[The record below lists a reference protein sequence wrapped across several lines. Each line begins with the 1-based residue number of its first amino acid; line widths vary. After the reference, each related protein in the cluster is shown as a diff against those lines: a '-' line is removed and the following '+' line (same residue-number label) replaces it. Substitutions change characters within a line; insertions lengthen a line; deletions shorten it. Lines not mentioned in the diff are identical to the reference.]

1 MLNRAVFLASLAGVA
16 AMLAGGCSKRGSG
29 EETTVMG
36 YEYEV
41 VRVAEPITID
51 ANWDKPAWQD
61 IQPLEL
67 THHMGDKPDHF
78 PKVQAKLAYDAEN
91 IYVIFRV
98 DDRYVRAVAPHHQ
111 GMVCRD
117 SCAEFFFAPGM
128 DVSKGY
134 FNLEMNCG
142 GTMLLHFQVI
152 PRKDMVP
159 LTDEELATIEVAAS
173 QPRIVDPEITEP
185 TTWFIEYRLPV
196 AIVDKYLPDAAK
208 PAPGVQWRA
217 NFFKCADDTSHPH
230 WLTWAKVN
238 RERPDFH
245 VPEDFGVLVFKK

>member
-1 MLNRAVFLASLAGVA
+1 MHKQTMLMAGVA
-16 AMLAGGCSKRGSG
+16 GLAVLLAGGCSESSRGK
-29 EETTVMG
+29 ETFMSYSYQVH
-36 YEYEV
+36 
-41 VRVAEPITID
+41 RVAQPITID
-51 ANWDKPAWQD
+51 ADWDKPAWRNVK
-61 IQPLEL
+61 PLTVGEY
-67 THHMGDKPDHF
+67 MGDKPKHF
-78 PKVQAKLAYDAEN
+78 PKVQAKLAYDEAN
-91 IYVIFRV
+91 VYVIFRV
-98 DDRYVRAVAPHHQ
+98 EDRYVRAVAPHHQ

-159 LTDEELATIEVAAS
+159 LTDEEVGRIEVAAS
-173 QPRIVDPEITEP
+173 QPRIIDPEIAEP
-185 TTWFIEYRLPV
+185 TVWTIEYRMPV
-196 AIVDKYLPDAAK
+196 SIIDRYLPDADK

-217 NFFKCADDTSHPH
+217 NFFKCADATSHPH

-238 RERPDFH
+238 RVKPDFH
-245 VPEDFGVLVFKK
+245 VPEDFGVLVFK